1 MAIDY
6 SKMSVYGDTYGNTQ
20 EDLDATQQDQETGI
34 AEILIPNIN
43 TPYLN
48 SGNNNQYYN
57 NNQLTALRDNAL
69 ATRQKNLND
78 PGKIQGIINS
88 GMEMLGMTPQR
99 SVEQMILSG
108 QKDVRK
114 TSGIPF
120 GIGTMLAKAMPDSY
134 YDKMTLADQ
143 IFTQSQM
150 TNKALPTV
158 FDSGNSIANR
168 DEFGINKTSMFGNY
182 GQYGMKRA
190 IDLNDQLTEIGNKY
204 GATWDAALGEFTSK
218 GETKKQKEAA
228 AFANKQ
234 TTMMKAMFSKYDDFK
249 YQYSNINDKINLAKK
264 AQDIKEKKIA
274 KEAQEKIEKEFN
286 ERVAAETATA
296 NRARAAN
303 AAVYASADAQNF
315 TNAQGGFS
323 TSAAD
328 RAGTSAGSGQFSPSS
343 SRGRSGYGTGGI
355 VTL

>member
-114 TSGIPF
+114 TSGLPF
-120 GIGTMLAKAMPDSY
+120 GIGAMLAKAMPDSY

-158 FDSGNSIANR
+158 FDSGNTMVNK
-168 DEFGINKTSMFGNY
+168 DEFGINKRSMFGNY
-182 GQYGMKRA
+182 GEYGKQTA
-190 IDLNDQLTEIGNKY
+190 IDLAEQLEKSKDKHIKEYGNLNKVNKY
-204 GATWDAALGEFTSK
+204 GKTWS
-218 GETKKQKEAA
+218 QM
-228 AFANKQ
+228 NKINLN
-234 TTMMKAMFSKYDDFK
+234 MLNKYNTFK
-249 YQYSNINDKINLAKK
+249 YQYSNINDKINLAKQT
-264 AQDIKEKKIA
+264 QDIKEKKIA
-274 KEAQEKIEKEFN
+274 KEAEAKTLQQVKEKAQAEQ
-286 ERVAAETATA
+286 AAREATTA
-296 NRARAAN
+296 ARAMAAN
-303 AAVYASADAQNF
+303 PDVYR
-315 TNAQGGFS
+315 NAGITSGGFAS
-323 TSAAD
+323 QNT
-328 RAGTSAGSGQFSPSS
+328 GTEQSFSNKTGK
-343 SRGRSGYGTGGI
+343 GRTGYGTGGI

>member
-1 MAIDY
+1 MTIDY

-158 FDSGNSIANR
+158 FDSGNTMVNK
-168 DEFGINKTSMFGNY
+168 DEFGINKRSMFGNY
-182 GQYGMKRA
+182 GEYGKQTA
-190 IDLNDQLTEIGNKY
+190 IDLAEQLEKSKDKHIKEYGNLNKVNKY
-204 GATWDAALGEFTSK
+204 GKTWS
-218 GETKKQKEAA
+218 QM
-228 AFANKQ
+228 NKINLN
-234 TTMMKAMFSKYDDFK
+234 MLNKYNTFK
-249 YQYSNINDKINLAKK
+249 YQYSNINDKINLAKQ
-264 AQDIKEKKIA
+264 AQDIKEKKIQQEIIKKQTAAAQQAVTDLKTTGKQFIETGGGGAGGPPGQAAGEAAARMGGGSRQA
-274 KEAQEKIEKEFN
+274 KSGSQK
-286 ERVAAETATA
+286 AE
-296 NRARAAN
+296 
-303 AAVYASADAQNF
+303 
-315 TNAQGGFS
+315 
-323 TSAAD
+323 
-328 RAGTSAGSGQFSPSS
+328 GSG
-343 SRGRSGYGTGGI
+343 RKDKGWGWAEGGYIRRPYGKGGI

>member
-158 FDSGNSIANR
+158 FDSGNTMVNK
-168 DEFGINKTSMFGNY
+168 DEFGINKRSMFGNY
-182 GQYGMKRA
+182 GEYGKQTA
-190 IDLNDQLTEIGNKY
+190 IDLAEQLEKSKDKHIKEYGNLNKVNKY
-204 GATWDAALGEFTSK
+204 GKTWS
-218 GETKKQKEAA
+218 QM
-228 AFANKQ
+228 NKINLN
-234 TTMMKAMFSKYDDFK
+234 MLNKYNTFK